1 MHGRKQQYKAK
12 GSFSLVSAILIL
24 WGVWGMSSIS
34 LAAHEVVLDGEHS
47 FWTEYKGI
55 QFKEGDIVVFDAEGR
70 ICWDPSVPE
79 PEVGPEGASWTP
91 AIAGKPEEFQ
101 LVDFPIAALIGKVGD
116 QVFGIGKHVAI
127 TITQSGSLNLAVN
140 ERWKEGCWDDNSGSF
155 KVKVG
160 LLTPEQYA
168 EYLAAEQA
176 KLEAKLGVVRSWLA
190 DNAIHLDSVEAGNG
204 FEDMQPLKKLIGE
217 ARLVLLGEATHGT
230 REFFQLK
237 HRMLEF
243 LVNEMGFTIFGIEA
257 TMPEAFDINEYV
269 LTGNGDPAKALA
281 GLYFWTWDTEEVL
294 DMIRWMRQ
302 YNTDPSHE
310 KKVKFYGFD
319 MQYAPRACRVMLD
332 YLRKIDPEQAAA
344 SENAFA
350 VLANPY
356 TEQDFPRLA
365 KEKKEEAATSI
376 NALLKNFDERKPDYM
391 EHTSATEW
399 ALARQHAQIVAQYI
413 EWQFSGKRAVR
424 ERSMA
429 ENIRWILDQEGPNA
443 KIVIWAHNWH
453 VSTPPNGGSMGVHL
467 RKVFGNDMVVFGFAF
482 NQGSFQAR
490 DSSEKRV
497 HPFTVGPAP
506 DGSLDAMLAAAGL
519 QVAAIDLHAL
529 PKDGPVAEWFGER
542 HATRSFGASYSEQ
555 SAAKSFKIRVVT
567 QMYDA
572 LLFVEKTTSARPLE
586 RGQRP
591 APQILDAPANLDF
604 ESDEQGKPPAD
615 WVFYVNP
622 TSLDFDFYVTTS
634 ADNPYNGKR
643 CAMISR
649 APGQYYGEAYG
660 NLYQAIYA
668 TAYRGKKIEFRAA
681 VRADVS
687 GPGNQA
693 YLWLRV
699 FCPTGLAFS
708 DNMADRPITTNEWRY
723 YEIVGDVPTDANT
736 ITYGLAFVG
745 DGRVWLDSVSIE
757 VVSD

>member
-1 MHGRKQQYKAK
+1 
-12 GSFSLVSAILIL
+12 
-24 WGVWGMSSIS
+24 MSSIS

-47 FWTEYKGI
+47 FWTEYKDI
-55 QFKEGDIVVFDAEGR
+55 QFKEGDIVVFNAEGR

-91 AIAGKPEEFQ
+91 AKIGKPEEFQ

-116 QVFGIGKHVAI
+116 QVFGIGKHAVI
-127 TITQSGSLNLAVN
+127 TTTQSGSLNLAVN

-160 LLTPEQYA
+160 RLTPEQYA
-168 EYLAAEQA
+168 EYMVAEQA
-176 KLEAKLGVVRSWLA
+176 KLEAKLVKLGAVRSWLA
-190 DNAIHLDSVEAGNG
+190 DNAIHLDSIEAGNG

-237 HRMLEF
+237 RRMLEF

-257 TMPEAFDINEYV
+257 TMPEAFSINEYV

-281 GLYFWTWDTEEVL
+281 GLYFWIWDTEEVL

-302 YNTDPSHE
+302 YNADPSHE

-319 MQYAPRACRVMLD
+319 MQFAPRACRVMLE
-332 YLRKIDPEQAAA
+332 YLRKVDPEQAVA

-356 TEQDFPRLA
+356 TALDFPRLS
-365 KEKKEEAATSI
+365 KERKEEAAASI
-376 NALLKNFDERKPDYM
+376 NALLTRFDEWKSDYVK
-391 EHTSATEW
+391 HTSATEW

-413 EWQFSGKRAVR
+413 ELKSSGTARNRSTVR
-424 ERSMA
+424 DRSMA
-429 ENIRWILDQEGPNA
+429 ENVRWILNQEGPNA
-443 KIVIWAHNWH
+443 KIVIWAHNGH
-453 VSTPPNGGSMGVHL
+453 VSTPPNGGTMGVRL
-467 RKVFGNDMVVFGFAF
+467 RKVFGTNMVVFGFAF
-482 NQGSFQAR
+482 NQGSFQAFEF
-490 DSSEKRV
+490 SEKRV

-506 DGSLDAMLAAAGL
+506 DGSLDAMLTSAGL
-519 QVAAIDLHAL
+519 QIAAIDLHAL
-529 PKDGPVAEWFGER
+529 PKDGPIAKWFGER
-542 HATRSFGASYSEQ
+542 HATRNFGAVYSEHYSKQ
-555 SAAKSFKIRVVT
+555 FAAQFFKNLVVT
-567 QMYDA
+567 QIYDA

-586 RGQRP
+586 RGQLP
-591 APQILDAPANLDF
+591 ASQILDAPANLDF

-615 WVFYVNP
+615 WVFYVKP
-622 TSLDFDFYVTTS
+622 TSLEFDFYVTTSANFYVTTS
-634 ADNPYNGKR
+634 ADNPHDGNR

-649 APGQYYGEAYG
+649 VPGHQYYGEAYG
-660 NLYQAIYA
+660 NLCQAIDA
-668 TAYRGKKIEFRAA
+668 TAYRGEKIELRAA

-699 FCPTGLAFS
+699 TCPTGLAFS
-708 DNMADRPITTNEWRY
+708 DNMADRPITASEWCD
-723 YEIVGDVPTDANT
+723 YEIVGDVPTDANK

-745 DGRVWLDSVSIE
+745 DGRAWLDSVSIE
-757 VVSD
+757 IVSD